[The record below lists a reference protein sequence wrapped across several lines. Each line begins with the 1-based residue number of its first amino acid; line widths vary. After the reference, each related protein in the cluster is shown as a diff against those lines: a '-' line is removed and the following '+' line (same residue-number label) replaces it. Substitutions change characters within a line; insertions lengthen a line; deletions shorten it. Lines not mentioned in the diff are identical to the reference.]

1 MSNVTPKILSHLDR
15 NLHMQKQHPLCLI
28 KEKIANYIYKKY
40 PYKHPAGMPE
50 FSLHENLSPVVTTE
64 QNFDSLLVP
73 GGHVSRRRSDSYYL
87 DSGHLLR
94 AHTSAH
100 QADLVSMGLDSF
112 HFVAVLGRGHFGKVI
127 LARYKNT
134 GEYFAIKA
142 LKKGDII
149 ARDEVESLLAEK
161 RIFEVANS
169 MRHPFL
175 VNLFACFQT
184 KVFA

>member
-1 MSNVTPKILSHLDR
+1 
-15 NLHMQKQHPLCLI
+15 MQKQHPLCLI

-94 AHTSAH
+94 APA
-100 QADLVSMGLDSF
+100 AEPR
-112 HFVAVLGRGHFGKVI
+112 VLEAAAPEPSVLSSR
-127 LARYKNT
+127 LA
-134 GEYFAIKA
+134 
-142 LKKGDII
+142 
-149 ARDEVESLLAEK
+149 
-161 RIFEVANS
+161 
-169 MRHPFL
+169 
-175 VNLFACFQT
+175 
-184 KVFA
+184 